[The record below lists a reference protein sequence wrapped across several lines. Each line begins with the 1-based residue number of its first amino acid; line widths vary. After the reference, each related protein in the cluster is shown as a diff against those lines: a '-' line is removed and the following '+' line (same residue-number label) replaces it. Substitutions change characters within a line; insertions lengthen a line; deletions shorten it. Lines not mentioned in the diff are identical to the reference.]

1 MDIPSDFAGRL
12 KLALKVVNLSP
23 AALGAAVGVD
33 KSVVSRW
40 LSGRVAPSGHNLS
53 RIGAEIARLRP
64 GFSTLSFE
72 APPAAFLAVLGV
84 GATPAPA
91 TGTPATGGAAT
102 GAITLPFN
110 ALEDARNETARRGV
124 EYFGHYSMYYW
135 SFTQP
140 GRIVRMAL
148 MLRPKEGLIEAR
160 YAANGFEFGGWALL
174 LMNRLYIQFAEQ
186 RYQAMVFMVTNPGQ
200 QPATRRIT
208 GLLMGPSDVMMV
220 PTVSPFVMDRVGS
233 ITGDDAQDAA
243 DFDRAQDFDPFDDG
257 KEVPA
262 DVRAAL
268 IRQVTVTNT
277 PQEGQMAL
285 LRMAPA

>member
-1 MDIPSDFAGRL
+1 MDVPSDFAGRL

-84 GATPAPA
+84 GALSAAPA
-91 TGTPATGGAAT
+91 ANSSTPGG
-102 GAITLPFN
+102 IVLPFN
-110 ALEDARNETARRGV
+110 AIEDARNETARRGV

-140 GRIVRMAL
+140 GRVVRMAL
-148 MLRPKEGLIEAR
+148 MLRPKDGLIEAR
-160 YAANGFEFGGWALL
+160 YGANGFEFGGWALL

-200 QPATRRIT
+200 QPAARRIT
-208 GLLMGPSDVMMV
+208 GLLMGPSDGMMV
-220 PTVSPFVMDRVGS
+220 PTVSPFVMDRVGPV
-233 ITGDDAQDAA
+233 TGDEAQDVA
-243 DFDRAQDFDPFDDG
+243 DFNRAQDFDPFADG
-257 KEVPA
+257 AEVPA
-262 DVRAAL
+262 DVREAL
-268 IRQVTVTNT
+268 VRQVTVTNT
-277 PQEGQMAL
+277 PQEGQMSL
-285 LRMAPA
+285 LRMNPA